1 MRPEKCYMYGFSRI
15 EANTEIMCD
24 RDRIPTISA
33 LQDYDLFRG
42 ACHEFVFFK

>member
-1 MRPEKCYMYGFSRI
+1 MYGFSRI
-15 EANTEIMCD
+15 DPNTEIVCD